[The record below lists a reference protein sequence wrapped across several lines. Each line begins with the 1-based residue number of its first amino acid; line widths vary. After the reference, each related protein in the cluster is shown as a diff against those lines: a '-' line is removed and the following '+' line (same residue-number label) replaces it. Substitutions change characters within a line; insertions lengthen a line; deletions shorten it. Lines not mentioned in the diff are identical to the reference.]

1 MQQITCPYC
10 GPRAQ
15 TEFEYYC
22 DATAIDSRFAD
33 ETADEALE
41 RVFVRDDFIGFH
53 NEIWQH
59 VLGCRAWIRVERHN
73 RTHEIRRVEKCRE
86 KP

>member
-22 DATAIDSRFAD
+22 DASAIDSQFAD
-33 ETADEALE
+33 ETADEAFD
-41 RVFVRDDFIGFH
+41 RVFMRDDFIGFH
-53 NEIWQH
+53 DEVWQH
-59 VLGCRAWIRVERHN
+59 VLGCRAWIRVVRHN
-73 RTHEIRRVEKCRE
+73 RTHEVRRVETFHDQS
-86 KP
+86 